1 MSAREISTVG
11 RVGEFSHPRRRGAR
25 SSKGAV
31 FVVVVVFVFVF
42 VSIVVFFVERW
53 KEPMKALRR

>member
-1 MSAREISTVG
+1 MSAREISAVG

-31 FVVVVVFVFVF
+31 FVVVVVFV
-42 VSIVVFFVERW
+42 SIVVFFVERW